1 MKKLLAQRLCLLGV
15 VSLLS
20 YTAALCLLLLTG
32 CGAAGAKERAPVQPL
47 TCTRPA
53 ALSGITPTGGAAAA
67 VCWASYETNTTT
79 VQVVDTAS
87 DTVRHETTLDGVWAL
102 KEQDFADHRLALC
115 DRENGM
121 WKFLSPALKE
131 LGGMQTDSME
141 GWFSYDGDTYY
152 YIRDNVL
159 CAQDVSGGSTR
170 RVPLALELRLL
181 YILSFDA
188 AHGRM
193 AVQFLLSPYG
203 SECGTALLDPATGQL
218 EMLRQ
223 ERYQASFTGGD
234 GLCLLSFDNDRM
246 GYAALYG
253 GGEQFFFADAAVFK
267 STGGDLYAISGAPYL
282 MGVSGSSALYAL
294 DGRLRVCA
302 LPDCGVEGEMF
313 SVRWL
318 PDAQVLLGGV
328 YENGAFQLYVID
340 PAQLPFTE
348 VTAAAPADTPLTVDE
363 SLAQAYWNTSD
374 TAPVAESLREARQYA
389 DTLESR
395 YGIRVLLSDQC
406 RDAAALCDRAITLT
420 DTMSAG
426 DELAA
431 VNTALDALART
442 LSLYPDGFTA
452 QFRNSMGEGGLRFLL
467 VEAIASD
474 YGVVGVTYESA
485 GWQNIAL
492 DVRMADSMD
501 SLICHELWHATENR
515 ILSRDYAA
523 IDPDTWDALN
533 PPGFTYC
540 GDAALSNDLRQWT
553 LYSCDPADVCFVD
566 GYACVDAREDRAR
579 IMEYFMVH
587 EDAAQL
593 LIESPV
599 IRQKLQI
606 MCDAVRNNFDTADWG
621 QVRWERLL

>member
-1 MKKLLAQRLCLLGV
+1 MKKTLVQKLGLLGV
-15 VSLLS
+15 VSFLS
-20 YTAALCLLLLTG
+20 YTSALCLLLLTG
-32 CGAAGAKERAPVQPL
+32 CGAAGAKDRAPVQPL
-47 TCTRPA
+47 TCTRPT

-67 VCWASYETNTTT
+67 VCWAFYETNTTT

-87 DTVRHETTLDGVWAL
+87 DTVRYETTLDGVWAL

-121 WKFLSPALKE
+121 WKFLSPELEE
-131 LGGMQTDSME
+131 LGGMQADSME

-152 YIRDNVL
+152 YICDNVL
-159 CAQDVSGGSTR
+159 CAQDVSGGGAR

-188 AHGRM
+188 ADSRM

-234 GLCLLSFDNDRM
+234 GLCLLSFDADRM

-282 MGVSGSSALYAL
+282 MGVSDGSALYAL
-294 DGRLRVCA
+294 GDRLRVCA

-340 PAQLPFTE
+340 PAQLPLTE
-348 VTAAAPADTPLTVDE
+348 VTAADPADTPLTVDE

-374 TAPVAESLREARQYA
+374 TAPVAESLQEARQYA

-515 ILSRDYAA
+515 ILSQDYAA

-533 PPGFTYC
+533 PPSFTYC
-540 GDAALSNDLRQWT
+540 GDAALSDELRQWT

-599 IRQKLQI
+599 IRQKLQL
-606 MCDAVRNNFDTADWG
+606 MCSAVRNNFDTTGWG
-621 QVRWERLL
+621 QVRWESLL

>member
-1 MKKLLAQRLCLLGV
+1 MKK
-15 VSLLS
+15 
-20 YTAALCLLLLTG
+20 
-32 CGAAGAKERAPVQPL
+32 
-47 TCTRPA
+47 
-53 ALSGITPTGGAAAA
+53 
-67 VCWASYETNTTT
+67 
-79 VQVVDTAS
+79 
-87 DTVRHETTLDGVWAL
+87 
-102 KEQDFADHRLALC
+102 
-115 DRENGM
+115 
-121 WKFLSPALKE
+121 
-131 LGGMQTDSME
+131 
-141 GWFSYDGDTYY
+141 
-152 YIRDNVL
+152 
-159 CAQDVSGGSTR
+159 
-170 RVPLALELRLL
+170 PLALELRLL

-188 AHGRM
+188 AHDRM

-234 GLCLLSFDNDRM
+234 GLCLLSFDTERM

-253 GGEQFFFADAAVFK
+253 GGEQFFFAGAAVFK

-302 LPDCGVEGEMF
+302 LSDCGVEGEMF

-363 SLAQAYWNTSD
+363 SLARAYWNTSD
-374 TAPVAESLREARQYA
+374 TTPVAESLREARQYA

-452 QFRNSMGEGGLRFLL
+452 QFRNGMGEGGLRFLL

-515 ILSRDYAA
+515 ILSQDYAA

-540 GDAALSNDLRQWT
+540 GYTALSNDLRQWT

-599 IRQKLQI
+599 IRRKLRL
-606 MCDAVRNNFDTADWG
+606 MCGAVRDNFDTTGWG
-621 QVRWERLL
+621 QVRWESLL

>member
-1 MKKLLAQRLCLLGV
+1 MKK
-15 VSLLS
+15 
-20 YTAALCLLLLTG
+20 
-32 CGAAGAKERAPVQPL
+32 
-47 TCTRPA
+47 
-53 ALSGITPTGGAAAA
+53 
-67 VCWASYETNTTT
+67 
-79 VQVVDTAS
+79 
-87 DTVRHETTLDGVWAL
+87 
-102 KEQDFADHRLALC
+102 
-115 DRENGM
+115 
-121 WKFLSPALKE
+121 
-131 LGGMQTDSME
+131 
-141 GWFSYDGDTYY
+141 
-152 YIRDNVL
+152 
-159 CAQDVSGGSTR
+159 
-170 RVPLALELRLL
+170 PLALELRLL

-203 SECGTALLDPATGQL
+203 SECGAALLDPATGQL

-234 GLCLLSFDNDRM
+234 GLCLLSFDTERM

-253 GGEQFFFADAAVFK
+253 GGEQFFFVDAAVFK

-313 SVRWL
+313 SIRWL

-363 SLAQAYWNTSD
+363 SLARAYWNTSD
-374 TAPVAESLREARQYA
+374 TTPVAESLREARQYA

-515 ILSRDYAA
+515 ILSQDYAA
-523 IDPDTWDALN
+523 IDPNTWDALN

-566 GYACVDAREDRAR
+566 AYACVDAREDRAR

-599 IRQKLQI
+599 IRRKLRL
-606 MCDAVRNNFDTADWG
+606 MCGAVRDNFDTTGWG
-621 QVRWERLL
+621 QVRWESLL

>member
-1 MKKLLAQRLCLLGV
+1 M
-15 VSLLS
+15 
-20 YTAALCLLLLTG
+20 
-32 CGAAGAKERAPVQPL
+32 
-47 TCTRPA
+47 
-53 ALSGITPTGGAAAA
+53 
-67 VCWASYETNTTT
+67 CWASYETNTTT

-121 WKFLSPALKE
+121 WKFLSPALEE

-188 AHGRM
+188 AHDRM

-234 GLCLLSFDNDRM
+234 GLCLLSFDTERM

-253 GGEQFFFADAAVFK
+253 GGEQFFFAGAAVFK

-302 LPDCGVEGEMF
+302 LSDCGVEGEMF

-363 SLAQAYWNTSD
+363 SLARAYWNTSD
-374 TAPVAESLREARQYA
+374 TTPVAESLREARQYA

-452 QFRNSMGEGGLRFLL
+452 QFRNGMGEGGLRFLL

-515 ILSRDYAA
+515 ILSQDYAA

-540 GDAALSNDLRQWT
+540 GDAALGNDIRQWT

-593 LIESPV
+593 LVESPV
-599 IRQKLQI
+599 IRRKLRL
-606 MCDAVRNNFDTADWG
+606 MCGAVRDNFDTTGWG
-621 QVRWERLL
+621 QVRWESLL

>member
-1 MKKLLAQRLCLLGV
+1 M
-15 VSLLS
+15 
-20 YTAALCLLLLTG
+20 
-32 CGAAGAKERAPVQPL
+32 
-47 TCTRPA
+47 
-53 ALSGITPTGGAAAA
+53 
-67 VCWASYETNTTT
+67 CWASYETNTTT

-121 WKFLSPALKE
+121 WKFLSPALEE

-188 AHGRM
+188 AHDRM

-234 GLCLLSFDNDRM
+234 GLCLLSFDTERM

-253 GGEQFFFADAAVFK
+253 GGEQFFFAGAAVFK

-302 LPDCGVEGEMF
+302 LSDCGVEGEMF

-363 SLAQAYWNTSD
+363 SLARAYWNTSD
-374 TAPVAESLREARQYA
+374 TTPVAESLREARQYA

-452 QFRNSMGEGGLRFLL
+452 QFRNGMGEGGLRFLL

-515 ILSRDYAA
+515 ILSQDYAA

-540 GDAALSNDLRQWT
+540 GYTALSNDLRQWT

-599 IRQKLQI
+599 IRRKLRL
-606 MCDAVRNNFDTADWG
+606 MCGAVRDNFDTTGWG
-621 QVRWERLL
+621 QVRWESLL